1 VGHHGVV
8 TRGRA
13 PSCRRLTSRQLSS
26 RAVVT
31 DARALDLTG
40 TVAVVTGA
48 ARGIGKTVALSLAAC
63 GAQLAI
69 CDRIGDLLEETAK
82 ECAAING
89 EPLFSVMDVRDP
101 VAVNAFCDAIK
112 ERFGRIDTLVNNAGG
127 GFYAAVLDV
136 SAGGQTALVNENF
149 TSVTNFVRASVPLM
163 TNGGSIINITS
174 VEVTRAAP
182 GFGIYAAMKAAVE
195 HLSRTLALE
204 LASRRIRV
212 NTIAPDGIPTP
223 GDEGLGET
231 AMQGGR
237 EKYAP
242 KLPMGWGNEDDC
254 AGPVL
259 FLASDLSRY
268 MTGTTLH
275 VDGGSSAASGWMR
288 RDDGTYEP

>member
-1 VGHHGVV
+1 VGAYRLVAGSA
-8 TRGRA
+8 A
-13 PSCRRLTSRQLSS
+13 PRRIGLTARQLSS

-48 ARGIGKTVALSLAAC
+48 ARGIGKTIAMSLAAC
-63 GAQLAI
+63 GAQLAL
-69 CDRIGDLLEETAK
+69 CDRIGDLLAETAA
-82 ECAAING
+82 ECGND
-89 EPLFSVMDVRDP
+89 PLTSVMDVRDAD
-101 VAVNAFCDAIK
+101 AVKAFCDAIA
-112 ERFGRIDTLVNNAGG
+112 ERFGRVDTLVNNAGG
-127 GFYAAVLDV
+127 VFYHAVLDITP
-136 SAGGQTALVNENF
+136 GGQTALVNENF
-149 TSVTNFVRASVPLM
+149 TSVTHFVRGCVPLM
-163 TNGGSIINITS
+163 TNGGSIINVTS

-204 LASRRIRV
+204 LAPRRIRV

-242 KLPMGWGNEDDC
+242 KLPLGWGNMDDC
-254 AGPVL
+254 AGPAL

-268 MTGTTLH
+268 VTGTTVH
-275 VDGGSSAASGWMR
+275 VDGGSSAASGWIR
-288 RDDGTYEP
+288 RPDGTYEP